1 MAVTNRTRKDSCE
14 KARVLLLFVRHSR
27 YRLTHVSRCTLG
39 RPRPHTRTTLPLSKV
54 WNISH
59 QQGNQN
65 LTWIAIQGHSR
76 SCTSGSLKSRRGSID
91 ILYKV
96 SEQNMATEISENA
109 EIYCRQPHCRTA
121 SPSRGT
127 PANIRIYLIFLDNRI
142 IGLHLCRWQYGS
154 IFIQIFLVGSVKRI
168 FSARVRIGRSRSI
181 SKVID
186 FGTKQKRVC
195 NFLLVRH
202 SNLGPILRRFRD
214 SAGFCAHDP
223 TRIPPWFWGCWSLD
237 QIAHVGVIPSIYLK
251 LIRREIIFEV
261 FLEPV

>member
-109 EIYCRQPHCRTA
+109 EMYCRQPHCRIA
-121 SPSRGT
+121 SPSRET
-127 PANIRIYLIFLDNRI
+127 PANIRIYLIFLENRI
-142 IGLHLCRWQYGS
+142 IGQHFAADTVGLPLLKFFYFCKS
-154 IFIQIFLVGSVKRI
+154 DLIAIQGHWFWHQ
-168 FSARVRIGRSRSI
+168 
-181 SKVID
+181 SKECI
-186 FGTKQKRVC
+186 R
-195 NFLLVRH
+195 LVRLPARALL
-202 SNLGPILRRFRD
+202 SQLGQLSLPSL
-214 SAGFCAHDP
+214 
-223 TRIPPWFWGCWSLD
+223 WG
-237 QIAHVGVIPSIYLK
+237 
-251 LIRREIIFEV
+251 R
-261 FLEPV
+261 